1 MREDV
6 TIEEALKL
14 KFYSEIFEYEITIED
29 YLKKILKNVWLAG
42 EPIVTKQSK
51 LDQVFSTTKQFIND
65 LSSVRIFDH
74 NDITACRK
82 ELLQAL
88 LHFDLLPDHCIETK
102 DNVDYID
109 PTNVYANRI
118 VTTLISFM

>member
-14 KFYSEIFEYEITIED
+14 KFYSEIFDYEISIEE

-51 LDQVFSTTKQFIND
+51 MDQVFSTTKQFIND
-65 LSSVRIFDH
+65 LSPVRIFDH
-74 NDITACRK
+74 NDISVCRK
-82 ELLQAL
+82 ELLHAL
-88 LHFDLLPDHCIETK
+88 LELDLLPDHCVSVK
-102 DNVDYID
+102 DGVKVVE
-109 PTNVYANRI
+109 PTNLYANRI